1 MGRNNQE
8 KPEGEQPRKEELCRA
23 QTIPSNTYL
32 CRNKYPMSIEPFVA
46 HQPISNFQV
55 LTGFRRKT
63 SGAPAWVRL
72 TSQVAR
78 AESR

>member
-1 MGRNNQE
+1 MGRNNQK
-8 KPEGEQPRKEELCRA
+8 KPEGEQSRKDELCRA

-32 CRNKYPMSIEPFVA
+32 CGNKYLTSIKPLIA
-46 HQPISNFQV
+46 HQPISYFQV

-72 TSQVAR
+72 TSQVAN